1 MKKELWVGAGV
12 CGAAAAFTLI
22 VSLIIQMN
30 SDRPDYKRAIAY
42 SLLAGGGGF
51 LAGSLGAFW
60 ALSDEEKA
68 VGMPKRVDGGD
79 RALPLPQPVENLKLL
94 GSTEREQW
102 STIAR
107 HSAASHPTHPQEVL
121 GLLDR
126 VGRVGQPVATAP
138 AEDLLPVPAPQDRP
152 EAIPMPVPRY
162 EQPVVQR
169 MPPSTPTPT
178 LYGMEEDDLWGV
190 QDDSMS
196 ASGGEE
202 TEDIFA

>member
-30 SDRPDYKRAIAY
+30 SDRPDYRRAIAY

-94 GSTEREQW
+94 GSTEQEQW

-138 AEDLLPVPAPQDRP
+138 AEDLLPVPAPQARP

-162 EQPVVQR
+162 ETPEVARVG
-169 MPPSTPTPT
+169 PPIVKPT
-178 LYGMEEDDLWGV
+178 LHGLDDEDLWEIG
-190 QDDSMS
+190 DNSMS
-196 ASGGEE
+196 AFDEGE